1 MTEVFEGARLTIDAD
16 VDGDGETEVGVFEM
30 LADFEITPSVE
41 QGFLTGGR
49 GADVWSLITDIL
61 DVDDVAARKGAYI
74 DLGDGLHTVEISFR
88 GFEGAT
94 ARDGTPLQW
103 GDGSSDPTDPTDVTK
118 ADATGCDPM
127 TQINCLEQYAATG
140 TVDSRNTAVL
150 EYGQR
155 HDGGVY
161 DPMPV
166 VLDGP
171 TLDRAAEDQSWF
183 DGTITAISAIDFQDA
198 IDALSNDLR

>member
-1 MTEVFEGARLTIDAD
+1 MAPMEGARLTIDAD
-16 VDGDGETEVGVFEM
+16 VDGDGTREVGVFRM
-30 LADFEITPSVE
+30 LSDFEVAPSVD
-41 QGFLTGGR
+41 QGFLVGGR
-49 GADVWSLITDIL
+49 GGGIWSLLGDTL
-61 DVDDVAARKGAYI
+61 NVDVEARKGGYL
-74 DLGDGLHTVEISFR
+74 DLGDGVHTVELRFT

-94 ARDGTPLQW
+94 DTDGNPLQW
-103 GDGSSDPTDPTDVTK
+103 GDGSTDPTDPEDVNK
-118 ADATGCDPM
+118 ADATGADPM
-127 TQINCLEQYAATG
+127 SQINCLEQYAASG
-140 TVDSRNTAVL
+140 TTDSRNTALL

-171 TLDRAAEDQSWF
+171 TLDRAAENGSWF
-183 DGTITAISAIDFQDA
+183 DGTITCISAIDFADA